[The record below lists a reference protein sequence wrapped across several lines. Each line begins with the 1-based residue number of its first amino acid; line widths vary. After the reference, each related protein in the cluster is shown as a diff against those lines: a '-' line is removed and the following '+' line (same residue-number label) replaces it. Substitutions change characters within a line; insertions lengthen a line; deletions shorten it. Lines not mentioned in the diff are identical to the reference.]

1 MLVWLLM
8 LLTNATRGGKRCV
21 AGGKEGPDL
30 SVSYPW
36 LAGTGKSRQRNY
48 ITVSDGANDVNAKV
62 SAVCP
67 TAGGYLALAGGTMP
81 FMRRYSTIWP

>member
-67 TAGGYLALAGGTMP
+67 TAGGYSTP
-81 FMRRYSTIWP
+81 STVTITRFRRWPSNSA